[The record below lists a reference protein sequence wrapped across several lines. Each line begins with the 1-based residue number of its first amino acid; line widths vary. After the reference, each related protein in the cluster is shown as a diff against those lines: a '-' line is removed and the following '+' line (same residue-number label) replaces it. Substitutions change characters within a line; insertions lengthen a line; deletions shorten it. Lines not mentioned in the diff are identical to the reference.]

1 MATLYRKYR
10 SKSFDEIIGQDP
22 IITTLTNQIKL
33 DRIGHAYLFSGSRG
47 TGKTSCARIFARAV
61 NCMHPVNGSPCGECE
76 VCKKLE
82 SPENVDIIE
91 MDAASNNGVDDA
103 REIRDKVKY
112 LPVACRYKVYIIDE
126 VHMLTGGA
134 FNALLKT
141 IEEPP
146 DHVIFILATTEPQKL
161 PQTIMSRC
169 IRFDF
174 RLVSTELLAKH
185 VAKIYDAEGIKY
197 TAEAAEEIARLGEGS
212 VRDALSVADM
222 LASAADVIT
231 PEVVLALTGAGD
243 SAAICDLF
251 DKAAA
256 RDLGGCLSSADG
268 FAKSGKSMAAV
279 CMQLTEYARNVLVV
293 KSVGR
298 DRAVGGGLVNADRIS
313 AERMAKSAES
323 TSMPDIARMLESF
336 AAAENGLKYSVNPRV
351 YFETALVKLICGAN
365 GDDDLR
371 KRVAALERKCSVN
384 SVPVTEQKKNNVTA
398 KESAQVKYGNT
409 TAEPTSI
416 RAERAQVKYDDN
428 IPEPPPAPTEWDNAA
443 SAQEKPRPAPVRQTA
458 QAQSGRTAQ
467 QDDISNAPE
476 KISAQKTVRAN
487 TVGANIAA
495 TEDDG
500 ESRAEVS
507 GADEGEFMHR
517 SAVAVSGMKLLGM
530 IAAYLRKKD
539 TYPAARARD
548 LLARGVTVK
557 ERADAV
563 SFIVPDESFLSM
575 GESKVTDELNAAL
588 DSCGIQKR
596 ARIEKT
602 DEALYGDDLDRAYK
616 MFGRDGVVPKGGTI
630 D

>member
-76 VCKKLE
+76 VCKKLD

-197 TAEAAEEIARLGEGS
+197 TAEAAEEIARLGAGS

-256 RDLGGCLSSADG
+256 RDLGGCLSAADG

-384 SVPVTEQKKNNVTA
+384 SVPVTEQKKNNVIA
-398 KESAQVKYGNT
+398 KESAQVKY
-409 TAEPTSI
+409 
-416 RAERAQVKYDDN
+416 DDAVS
-428 IPEPPPAPTEWDNAA
+428 EPPPAPTGFDNDAVRT
-443 SAQEKPRPAPVRQTA
+443 QEKHRSAPVRQNA
-458 QAQSGRTAQ
+458 QAQSVRAAQ
-467 QDDISNAPE
+467 QGNIPAAAE
-476 KISAQKTVRAN
+476 KISAQKGGRAS
-487 TVGANIAA
+487 TVGINANVA
-495 TEDDG
+495 EDDG

-588 DSCGIQKR
+588 DSCGIKKR